1 MRSRIL
7 VRIKTRIAAIAASLI
22 DRFAASVAFV
32 RRGYGLQIVCSGM
45 IYEQHR
51 TTADYNGNSL
61 RNWPDE
67 KIIVRRA
74 DLAKS
79 ALVGATVSFFFFL

>member
-1 MRSRIL
+1 M
-7 VRIKTRIAAIAASLI
+7 I
-22 DRFAASVAFV
+22 DRFAASIASV

-61 RNWPDE
+61 QNWPDE

-74 DLAKS
+74 DLTKS
-79 ALVGATVSFFFFL
+79 TLIRATVSFFSFFFFIRLAISLRGGDG